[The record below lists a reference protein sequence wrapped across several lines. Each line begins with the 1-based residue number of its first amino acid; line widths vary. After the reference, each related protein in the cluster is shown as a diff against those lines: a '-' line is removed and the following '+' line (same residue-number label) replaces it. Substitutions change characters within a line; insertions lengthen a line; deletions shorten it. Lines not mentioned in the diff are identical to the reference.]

1 MIKTLLKTLLLLV
14 IINVLYKTGVVAW
27 DYFRLR
33 DEAEQ
38 IIIFGGKLSTDD
50 VHERILSKALDLHIP
65 LEPEN
70 LDVQRDG
77 TRTFV
82 WAAYHQPVELLPNFS
97 VSVDLSFNLDN
108 FAVGPIN

>member
-1 MIKTLLKTLLLLV
+1 LKTLLKTLVLLV

-27 DYFRLR
+27 DYYRLR
-33 DEAEQ
+33 DEAQQ
-38 IIIFGGKLSTDD
+38 IIIFGGKLTTEA
-50 VHERILSKALDLHIP
+50 VAERILSKALDLHIP

-77 TRTFV
+77 DRTFV
-82 WAAYHQPVELLPNFS
+82 WGAYQQPVELFPNIS

-108 FAVGPIN
+108 FSVEPF